1 MIIRIHNRA
10 IHIQWEAKKPEAVI
24 SPTSGKIAYLGQV
37 KAAKPIG
44 SSLKLQYLQ
53 CLHWL
58 RDAVP
63 LFIIAVL
70 DADMRRLWVVFGAN

>member
-10 IHIQWEAKKPEAVI
+10 IHIKWEAKKPEAVI

-44 SSLKLQYLQ
+44 SSLKL
-53 CLHWL
+53 
-58 RDAVP
+58 
-63 LFIIAVL
+63 
-70 DADMRRLWVVFGAN
+70 